1 MIDLTQLITDS
12 ERMLNRLEAR
22 GEKIP
27 LQLIGDLDIQRKNL
41 IKQSDELRNSRNLE
55 NRRVGQ
61 SRTKPSAEHIKS
73 MKGISQKLND
83 IECDLT
89 GVEQELK
96 DLLLRIPNV
105 PLDEVPMGDN
115 ESDNK
120 IIYTRGN
127 IKDKEVTQP
136 HWDIAPRLG
145 ILDMEQGVKL
155 AGSKWYVLKG
165 KGAALQRSL
174 VAWMLEKHHG
184 NGYLEI
190 APPFLVKKDVMIGSG
205 NLPKFSESLYR
216 DFEEDLWLIPTSEVA
231 LNSLHYGEIIT
242 EELPLKYVAH
252 SHCFRREKAAAGRE
266 TRGIKRVHQFEK
278 VEIFRFEL
286 PERSRDAFDEMVDE
300 VQFLCEELGLIY
312 RAVELC
318 TSDLGFQS
326 AKTIDIEVWTQGS
339 EDWLEVSSISTCT
352 DFQSRRTKTR
362 YRSNPKEIPRFPHT
376 LNGSALAIPRILIA
390 ILENNLQKDGSI
402 IIPGVLQKYTG
413 FEKIV

>member
-12 ERMLNRLEAR
+12 ERMLKRLEAR
-22 GEKIP
+22 GEQIP
-27 LQLIGDLDIQRKNL
+27 FTQIKDLDLHRKDL

-55 NRRVGQ
+55 NKKVGESRV
-61 SRTKPSAEHIKS
+61 KPSADHIKN
-73 MKGISQKLND
+73 MKNISQKLDDFNK
-83 IECDLT
+83 ILT
-89 GVEQELK
+89 VVEKELE

-105 PLDEVPMGDN
+105 PLDEVPVGDH

-127 IKDKEVTQP
+127 LKDKKVTQP
-136 HWDIAPRLG
+136 HWDIAPKLG

-155 AGSKWYVLKG
+155 AGSRWYVLKG
-165 KGAALQRSL
+165 KGAVLQRSL
-174 VAWMLEKHHG
+174 VAWMLDKHQN

-190 APPFLVKKDVMIGSG
+190 APPFLVKEDVMIGSG
-205 NLPKFSESLYR
+205 NLPKFSELLYK
-216 DFEEDLWLIPTSEVA
+216 DVEEDLWLIPTSEVA
-231 LNSLHYGEIIT
+231 LNSLHYGDIIT
-242 EELPLKYVAH
+242 ERLPLKYVSH
-252 SHCFRREKAAAGRE
+252 SQCFRREKAAAGRE

-278 VEIFRFEL
+278 VELFRFES
-286 PERSRDAFDEMVDE
+286 PERSRIAFDEMVNE
-300 VQFLCEELGLIY
+300 VQLLCEELGLIY

-326 AKTIDIEVWTQGS
+326 AKTIDIEVWAQGA
-339 EDWLEVSSISTCT
+339 EEWLEVSSISTCT

-362 YRSNPKEIPRFPHT
+362 YRPSPKEIVRYPHT

-402 IIPGVLQKYTG
+402 LIPEVLQKYTG
-413 FEKIV
+413 FEKIM